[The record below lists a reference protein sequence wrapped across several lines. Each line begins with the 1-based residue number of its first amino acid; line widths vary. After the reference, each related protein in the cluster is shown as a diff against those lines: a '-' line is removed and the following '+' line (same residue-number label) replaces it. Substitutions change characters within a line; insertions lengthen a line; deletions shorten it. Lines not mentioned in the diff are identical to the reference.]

1 MDLEP
6 REMLAFAIIA
16 AIFIVSVPLTIRY
29 VIRRRADKL
38 RRRGIKSYN
47 RSAARDRSRA
57 R

>member
-6 REMLAFAIIA
+6 RIALAFAIIA
-16 AIFIVSVPLTIRY
+16 AIVLCSVPLTVRY

-47 RSAARDRSRA
+47 RSGKRSRA